1 MTVIATPASPTTP
14 TITVTAFVTTIVE
27 TSGVS
32 AATTGGIAG
41 GIAGGFLLIGALAFI
56 YITRGSRKQHAMDG
70 VERGG
75 GGGTGLV
82 IGEPKAREEVRDTQI
97 RYPDIDE
104 NIDSGRTQ
112 ERM

>member
-1 MTVIATPASPTTP
+1 
-14 TITVTAFVTTIVE
+14 
-27 TSGVS
+27 
-32 AATTGGIAG
+32 
-41 GIAGGFLLIGALAFI
+41 
-56 YITRGSRKQHAMDG
+56 MDG

-75 GGGTGLV
+75 GGGTVPV
-82 IGEPKAREEVRDTQI
+82 IREPKAREEVRETQI